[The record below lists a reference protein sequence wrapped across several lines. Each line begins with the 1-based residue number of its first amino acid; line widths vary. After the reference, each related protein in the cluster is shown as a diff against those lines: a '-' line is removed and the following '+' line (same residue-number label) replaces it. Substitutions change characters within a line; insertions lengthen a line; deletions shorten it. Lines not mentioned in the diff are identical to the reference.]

1 MIIHD
6 HIENSF
12 YFDKRINQTADMEN
26 EKVAPRLKPIV
37 LKELIAE
44 KNSKLAARLPRFV
57 YGLMNR
63 LLHID
68 EVNEIIR
75 KYGHLKGVP
84 FIEAVLEYFEVKVI
98 FNGEE
103 HLPHEGK
110 YIFASNHPLGGFDGL
125 MLIKGVTDH
134 LGKSLFLVRDEL
146 TKIPPLAELF
156 IPVNK
161 FGDQRRSASLINSSY
176 ESENQIIIFPAGLA
190 SRKIKN
196 QIIDLPWQKHFI
208 QKSVE
213 HHRDV
218 IPVFISGQNS
228 RLFYWIANFRKWIGI
243 RINFEMF
250 LLSDELFKNKG
261 KTFVIS
267 FGKPIPWTR
276 FDRTKSPMEW
286 AGKVKE
292 VVYELAGE
300 LNK

>member
-1 MIIHD
+1 MITSKIVFTLAK
-6 HIENSF
+6 EST
-12 YFDKRINQTADMEN
+12 RTADMEN
-26 EKVAPRLKPIV
+26 EKVAPLLKPIV

-57 YGLMNR
+57 YRLMNR

-75 KYGHLKGVP
+75 KYGHLKGIP

-103 HLPHEGK
+103 NLPDEGK

-125 MLIKGVTDH
+125 MLIKCVTDH

-156 IPVNK
+156 IPINK
-161 FGDQRRSASLINSSY
+161 FGDQRRSASLINSAY
-176 ESENQIIIFPAGLA
+176 ESDSQIIIFPAGLA
-190 SRKIKN
+190 SRKIKD

-213 HHRDV
+213 HHRDI

-243 RINFEMF
+243 RINVEMF
-250 LLSDELFKNKG
+250 LLSDELFKNKS
-261 KTFVIS
+261 KTFMIS
-267 FGKPIPWTR
+267 FGKPIPWTQ
-276 FDRTKSPMEW
+276 FDRTQSPMEW

-292 VVYELAGE
+292 VVYELAGKT
-300 LNK
+300 NK